1 MITCRELIDGL
12 YEFFSDELWPPKR
25 AEFDLHL
32 ARCASCAAYVKS
44 YKQTIDLAK
53 SAYEAPFAVEMPESL
68 VQSILAR
75 APVRATPP
83 KKARDVG

>member
-1 MITCRELIDGL
+1 MPSEERPLDSYSSGCFCFGNGEANDRL
-12 YEFFSDELWPPKR
+12 F
-25 AEFDLHL
+25 
-32 ARCASCAAYVKS
+32 RCASCAAYVKS

-75 APVRATPP
+75 APVRATTP